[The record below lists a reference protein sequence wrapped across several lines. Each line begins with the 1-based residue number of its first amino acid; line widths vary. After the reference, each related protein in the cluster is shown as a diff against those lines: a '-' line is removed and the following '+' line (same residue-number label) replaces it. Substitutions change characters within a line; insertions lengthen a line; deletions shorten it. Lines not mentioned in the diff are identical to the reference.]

1 MKAIEHEGLKYAIQ
15 GLVNDRPLYASI
27 LLQMEWIADPGCGTL
42 WTDGIRVG
50 YDPEFLDT
58 LEISEIKFCA
68 LHEGPGHVA
77 HLHHVRRGDRDFQT
91 WNDACDYAINPI
103 FIADGFKMP
112 EGCLYDRRFL
122 GMDVESIFDVL
133 WQEKL
138 EQQQQGGDDGNSK
151 QDDGESKPGDQ
162 RPQESAS
169 DGEGTEGDSSPD
181 SSPADGNGQG
191 GGDTQETQQDGS
203 NQPQSPGTGE
213 ESGAPGEDGE
223 GSGTPNKGECST
235 PPKTTP
241 KAGRIGEV
249 RDFPGKDGVPSE
261 SEKAGEAQKWITIL
275 EQANTLHEK
284 ACGSGLGYYREL
296 IDSYRNPKLPWQQMI
311 ADWVTESLKSDYN
324 FNSPNTRYSHTGF
337 ILPRLDS
344 KELGHFVFILDS
356 SSSVSNRE
364 ASEMLSEY
372 RAILETFRDATTTIL
387 HVDTR
392 VAFHETY
399 EGLQDLP
406 DKLDVKGRGG
416 TDFKPGF
423 KWIEENLIDKGEEI
437 AGVIYA
443 TDGECSSFPDEEPDY
458 PVIWV
463 ITRMPH
469 KKYWNEPPFGDVAY
483 YED

>member
-27 LLQMEWIADPGCGTL
+27 LLQMEWVADPGCRTL

-50 YDPEFLDT
+50 YNPEFLDT
-58 LEISEIKFCA
+58 LDISEIKFCA

-77 HLHHVRRGDRDFQT
+77 HLHHVRRGDRDFET

-103 FIADGFKMP
+103 FVADGFKMP

-133 WQEKL
+133 WANKL
-138 EQQQQGGDDGNSK
+138 EQQQQGGEKDGACNSK
-151 QDDGESKPGDQ
+151 QDDSESQPGDQ
-162 RPQESAS
+162 QSQSSTGGGESAEENAEGNDS
-169 DGEGTEGDSSPD
+169 DS
-181 SSPADGNGQG
+181 AG
-191 GGDTQETQQDGS
+191 GGDQEG
-203 NQPQSPGTGE
+203 QSDKPGG
-213 ESGAPGEDGE
+213 ESGAPGAPGE
-223 GSGTPNKGECST
+223 GSGGPSQGECSN
-235 PPKTTP
+235 PQKPGQKT
-241 KAGRIGEV
+241 GRIGEV
-249 RDFPGKDGVPSE
+249 RDFPGEDGVPSE

-356 SSSVSNRE
+356 SSSVSNSE
-364 ASEMLSEY
+364 ASDMLSEY
-372 RAILETFRDATTTIL
+372 RSILETFRDATTTIL

-423 KWIEENLIDKGEEI
+423 KWIEENLVDKGEEI